1 MTLGLLWG
9 IWAAINV
16 IVFVLYGVD
25 KRRAIR
31 GAWRVPEKTLL
42 TGTWLLGGVG
52 ALAGAAVTPVNL
64 AVCAFL
70 IGFGGISV
78 AMQTAAV
85 LDGTNIKVSRHLV
98 GRLLNGSISAFLI
111 YTLGSAVL

>member
-1 MTLGLLWG
+1 MRAVNVQGEKALRLKRGLCWVFSLS
-9 IWAAINV
+9 AA
-16 IVFVLYGVD
+16 
-25 KRRAIR
+25 A
-31 GAWRVPEKTLL
+31 
-42 TGTWLLGGVG
+42 